1 MATTEELEKEIL
13 AEMAADP
20 VDYSAGPVNDA
31 ITIDGE

>member
-20 VDYSAGPVNDA
+20 VAYAAGPVNDGMA
-31 ITIDGE
+31 FQQG